1 MRWRRGARD
10 DSWPASTEPV
20 LLCVASTEA
29 EATMMRGLLA
39 ENDIDAAIAP
49 SGGLDLRS
57 LYGAGGR
64 CLLLVLPS
72 DLEEARALIATPL
85 RVTPRRARGLR
96 PHGGALRRA
105 AARPMTR
112 GGSSSS

>member
-1 MRWRRGARD
+1 MTLAG
-10 DSWPASTEPV
+10 PVSTEPV
-20 LLCVASTEA
+20 LLCIASTEA

-49 SGGLDLRS
+49 SGGSDLRS

-72 DLEEARALIATPL
+72 DLEEARALIAT
-85 RVTPRRARGLR
+85 
-96 PHGGALRRA
+96 HF
-105 AARPMTR
+105 
-112 GGSSSS
+112 S